1 MEILKA
7 SRSEPLP
14 TRCTLHT
21 RPGFH
26 SRECADLQ
34 PTTVYVIELA
44 IKMSP
49 MPVSVQR
56 KDQAAA
62 EALYQQVRQTMEQGQ
77 PRLLEL
83 HCEKMEGKRV
93 SVLSLSLIHI

>member
-1 MEILKA
+1 MGVSRLGGKSTPGAKNDEWKYSKRAGA
-7 SRSEPLP
+7 SLSP

-62 EALYQQVRQTMEQGQ
+62 EALYQHC
-77 PRLLEL
+77 LLYTSDAADE
-83 HCEKMEGKRV
+83 
-93 SVLSLSLIHI
+93 

>member
-1 MEILKA
+1 MEILNA
-7 SRSEPLP
+7 SRSGPLP

-93 SVLSLSLIHI
+93 SVLATAAA